1 MHGVM
6 GDELAISLQ
15 NVSKCYK
22 RYGRPVDKLKEVLL
36 PTKNYAQEFWALQ
49 NIDLEVHIGETVGI
63 IGQNGSGK
71 STLLQIIARTLTPTT
86 GNVLV
91 NGRVSALLELG
102 SGFNPEFTGRQNV
115 FFNGRILGLSQQD
128 IEAKF
133 NEILAFADIGDFIDQ
148 PVKTYSSGMFVR
160 LAFAVAVCVNPDILI
175 VDEALAVGD
184 VYFQQKCY
192 ERLRQLKDLGTTIL
206 FVSHDSTSVYRLC
219 TRALLLESGK
229 LILDN
234 QPKQVIDL
242 YEANLLKK
250 NDVDSKSLEIKILSS
265 SESISNSSN
274 TFANEVVINQPE
286 VDLKF
291 VTLLDENNQ
300 EIDSIIS
307 EDKIEISI
315 GLLFLKSFD
324 DPHAGFKIRNKT
336 GEVVF
341 ETNTYCMGI
350 KIGKVES
357 NSFVNLRFNFYVP
370 LIEGEYTISVGLTDT
385 GYGEGLFERTLIY
398 AHNVSAFKV
407 LRNKN
412 SIIWS
417 GVVNLY
423 PSLSISKQAYV

>member
-1 MHGVM
+1 M

-49 NIDLEVHIGETVGI
+49 DIHLEVHIGETVGI

-115 FFNGRILGLSQQD
+115 FFNARILGLSQQD

-206 FVSHDSTSVYRLC
+206 FVSHDSTSVYKLC

-250 NDVDSKSLEIKILSS
+250 NDANSKSLEIQIVSS
-265 SESISNSSN
+265 PESISNSSSN
-274 TFANEVVINQPE
+274 LTNEVVINQPE

-300 EIDSIIS
+300 EIESLIS

-370 LIEGEYTISVGLTDT
+370 LIEGEYTISVGVTDT
-385 GYGEGLFERTLIY
+385 GYGERLFERTLIY
-398 AHNVSAFKV
+398 AHNVNAFKV

-412 SIIWS
+412 SITWS

>member
-49 NIDLEVHIGETVGI
+49 DIDLEVHIGETLGI

-115 FFNGRILGLSQQD
+115 FFNARILGLSQQD

-160 LAFAVAVCVNPDILI
+160 LAFTVAVCVNPDILI

-206 FVSHDSTSVYRLC
+206 FVSHDSTSVYKLC

-234 QPKQVIDL
+234 KPKQVIDL

-250 NDVDSKSLEIKILSS
+250 NDVDSKSLEIKIISYP
-265 SESISNSSN
+265 ESICNSPNSFN
-274 TFANEVVINQPE
+274 NEVVINQPE

-300 EIDSIIS
+300 EIESLIS

-357 NSFVNLRFNFYVP
+357 NNFVNLRFNFCVP

-385 GYGEGLFERTLIY
+385 GYGEGSFERTLIY

-423 PSLSISKQAYV
+423 PSLSISKKAYV